1 MKTLL
6 NYNRSEKKIPL
17 FIPPEEVY
25 AFHRELPGYTPTP
38 LISLEN
44 IASDLG
50 VNKLLIKD
58 EGMRFGLKAFK
69 ALGASYAVYRFLYE
83 RSGYHL
89 TPDKFLSDE
98 GRNLAD
104 GITFYCA
111 TDGNHGRAVAWIARL
126 LERQAIIFVPSGTVP
141 ARINAIE
148 SEGAQVVVVKGGY
161 DEAVRRAGENSDWV
175 NNIVIS
181 DISYPGNMKIPLYI
195 QQGYLTMFRELSL
208 QLKEHGEK
216 IPGLIFIQSG
226 VGAFASSAATFF
238 NDPVN
243 DPCLVCVEPE
253 SAKCLLYSVETGDG
267 QPHSFSSPQ
276 KTIMAGLN
284 CETPSLISWPIIR
297 DRFNAFISIEDA
309 YSEEAMR
316 LLAKEGIVSGESGAA
331 GLAALIALCRENP
344 HFMENN
350 LLKKQG
356 ATILIINTEADTD
369 PTGYQKIVGKSSE
382 DVLNTKN
389 PT

>member
-1 MKTLL
+1 LKTLL
-6 NYNRSEKKIPL
+6 NYNLSKKKIPL
-17 FIPPEEVY
+17 FISPEEVY
-25 AFHRELPGYTPTP
+25 KFHRELPGYNPTP

-50 VNKLLIKD
+50 VKKLLIKD
-58 EGMRFGLKAFK
+58 EGRRFGLKAFK

-83 RSGYHL
+83 RSGYNL
-89 TPDKFLSDE
+89 TPDKFFSDE
-98 GRNLAD
+98 GRKLAD

-141 ARINAIE
+141 ARIDAIE

-195 QQGYLTMFRELSL
+195 QQGYLTMFREISL
-208 QLKEHGEK
+208 QLKEQGERA
-216 IPGLIFIQSG
+216 PELIFIQAG

-243 DPCLVCVEPE
+243 DPCLVSVEPE
-253 SAKCLLYSVETGDG
+253 SSKCLFHSVETGDG
-267 QPHSFSSPQ
+267 QPHSFLSPKQ
-276 KTIMAGLN
+276 TIMAGLN
-284 CETPSLISWPIIR
+284 CETPSLVAWPIIR
-297 DRFNAFISIEDA
+297 DRFNAFISIEDT

-316 LLAKEGIVSGESGAA
+316 LLSKEGVVSGESGAA
-331 GLAALIALCRENP
+331 GLAGLIALCRENP
-344 HFMENN
+344 DFMENN
-350 LLKKQG
+350 LLKKRD

-369 PTGYQKIVGKSSE
+369 PKGYQRIVGKSSE
-382 DVLNTKN
+382 EEGLTQK
-389 PT
+389 

>member
-1 MKTLL
+1 VKILL
-6 NYNRSEKKIPL
+6 NHNRSGKNVPL
-17 FIPPEEVY
+17 LISPEEVY
-25 AFHRELPGYTPTP
+25 GFHRELPGYTPTT
-38 LISLEN
+38 LISCES
-44 IASDLG
+44 IARYCG
-50 VNKLLIKD
+50 VKKILVKD
-58 EGMRFGLKAFK
+58 EGKRFGLKAFK
-69 ALGASYAVYRFLYE
+69 VLGASYAVYRYLYE
-83 RSGYHL
+83 KSGYHL

-111 TDGNHGRAVAWIARL
+111 TDGNHGRAVAWIAKHL
-126 LERQAIIFVPSGTVP
+126 GAPAIIFVPEGTVA

-148 SEGAQVVVVKGGY
+148 SEGAQVIVVKGGY
-161 DEAVRRAGENSDWV
+161 DEAVRRAEENSDGV
-175 NNIVIS
+175 HNIIIS

-208 QLKEHGEK
+208 QIKEHGEK
-216 IPGLIFIQSG
+216 TPKLIFIQSG

-238 NDPVN
+238 NDPVH
-243 DPCLVCVEPE
+243 DPCLISVEPE

-267 QPHSFSSPQ
+267 QPHSFLSPQ

-284 CETPSLISWPIIR
+284 CETPSLIAWPIIR

-344 HFMENN
+344 HFIENN

-356 ATILIINTEADTD
+356 ATILVINTEADTD
-369 PTGYQKIVGKSSE
+369 PTGYQRIVGKSSE